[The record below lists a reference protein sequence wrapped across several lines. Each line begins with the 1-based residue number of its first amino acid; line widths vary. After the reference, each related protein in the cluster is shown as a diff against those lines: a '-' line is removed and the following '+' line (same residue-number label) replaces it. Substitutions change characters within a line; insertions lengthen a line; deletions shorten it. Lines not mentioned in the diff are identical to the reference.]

1 MSKPKLIIFLYFL
14 NSKNK
19 KIYINTKTN
28 QFSGF
33 QELRKKNIYIY
44 IPIVRTKRWRKFQD
58 KKPYKKR

>member
-14 NSKNK
+14 NSKNKK

-33 QELRKKNIYIY
+33 QELRKKKYLYIY
-44 IPIVRTKRWRKFQD
+44 TNSPHKAVAEISG
-58 KKPYKKR
+58 